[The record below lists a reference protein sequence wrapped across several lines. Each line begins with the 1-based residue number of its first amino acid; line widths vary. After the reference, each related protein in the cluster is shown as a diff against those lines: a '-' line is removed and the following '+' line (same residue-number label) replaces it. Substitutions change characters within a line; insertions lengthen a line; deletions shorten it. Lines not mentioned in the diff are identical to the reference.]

1 MSPSRVVRR
10 SLAAA
15 STLGVLVTLGAA
27 AAPSA
32 AASVA
37 TSSWGATATLATS
50 LQGATLTGHA
60 PASAPV
66 RLAVTL
72 KPQNAAAE
80 QAALHAMYQPGSAA
94 FHHFLTPAQW
104 ETAYAPTAAQ
114 VSAVTSYLSSSGF
127 SGVSVQ
133 GDRMLISAQGTVAD
147 AQKAFN
153 TTIGNYVMP
162 NGSTFRANIGGA
174 QVPSSL
180 TGIVQAV
187 VGLSNW
193 RLPTPQP
200 ALMTQNAASKSAA
213 RSAAR
218 RAAAAQRAAG
228 AGTNGTSAGNPV
240 IPNEIPPEDFQNT
253 YDAAGTPTG
262 ARTAV
267 ALFTEGQVTGAIT
280 DLRTAEAAFSLPQV
294 PVSIVKV
301 GPQSTDTA
309 GADEW
314 DLDTQSS
321 SAMATT
327 LKHIYLYNVGALN
340 DTNIDT
346 AVAAFVSQ
354 DKAVAM
360 SASVGG
366 CDIGPYLDGS
376 MISTDNVLTEGAMQG
391 QTFFASSGD
400 NGDGCAFVAATG
412 VPSSFPGT
420 NWPAS
425 GMYATAVG
433 GTSLISDAS
442 GNRVE
447 EIGWAGSGGGDSE
460 TEVPGFWTQDSDPFY
475 TQGAV
480 MGGRAVPDIAMDADP
495 NVATAAEIYVNGT
508 PTGVGGT
515 SLSSPLALGS
525 WARLQSGHGNKLGMA
540 AIDFYALYD
549 KVNPSLGDTS
559 PVPGFTDI
567 VGGNNGGFTATPGYD
582 EVTGIG
588 ALDLAALNPVIAGS

>member
-1 MSPSRVVRR
+1 MSHSRAARR
-10 SLAAA
+10 GVAVAG
-15 STLGVLVTLGAA
+15 TLGVLVTLGAA
-27 AAPSA
+27 AAPA
-32 AASVA
+32 VAASAV
-37 TSSWGATATLATS
+37 TSGWAQTATLATS
-50 LQGATLTGHA
+50 IKGATLTGNA
-60 PASAPV
+60 AASAPV
-66 RLAVTL
+66 RLAVML
-72 KPQNAAAE
+72 QPQNAAAE
-80 QAALHAMYQPGSAA
+80 QAALRAMYQPGSAT
-94 FHHFLTPAQW
+94 FHQFLTPAQW
-104 ETAYAPTAAQ
+104 EAAYAPSAAQ
-114 VSAVTSYLSSSGF
+114 VGAVTSYLSSSGF
-127 SGVSVQ
+127 TGVSVQ
-133 GDRMLISAQGTVAD
+133 GDRMLISAAGTVGD
-147 AQKAFN
+147 AEKAFN
-153 TTIGNYVMP
+153 TKIGSYKMP
-162 NGSTFRANIGGA
+162 NGSTFRANVGAA

-180 TGIVQAV
+180 GGIVQAV
-187 VGLSNW
+187 AGLSNW

-200 ALMTQNAASKSAA
+200 VLMTSNAAGKAAA
-213 RSAAR
+213 RKAV
-218 RAAAAQRAAG
+218 AG
-228 AGTNGTSAGNPV
+228 ATNGTSAGSPV

-262 ARTAV
+262 SRTAV
-267 ALFTEGQVTGAIT
+267 ALFTEGNVTGAIT

-294 PVSIVKV
+294 GVSIVKV
-301 GPQSTDTA
+301 GPQSTDTS

-376 MISTDNVLTEGAMQG
+376 MIGTDNVLTEGAMQG

-425 GMYATAVG
+425 GMYTTGVG

-442 GNRVE
+442 GNRVQ
-447 EIGWAGSGGGDSE
+447 EIGWVGSGGGDSE

-475 TQGAV
+475 SQGAV

-525 WARLQSGHGNKLGMA
+525 WARLQSGHANKLGMA

-559 PVPGFTDI
+559 AVPGFTDI
-567 VGGNNGGFTATPGYD
+567 VGGNNGGYTATPGYD

-588 ALDLAALNPVIAGS
+588 VLDIAALNQVIAGS

>member
-1 MSPSRVVRR
+1 MFQPRMVRR
-10 SLAAA
+10 GLAAA
-15 STLGVLVTLGAA
+15 STLTVLGALSAA
-27 AAPSA
+27 AATPASA
-32 AASVA
+32 SAGAPARWAPTATKA
-37 TSSWGATATLATS
+37 TSIP
-50 LQGATLTGHA
+50 GATLGGNAAGST
-60 PASAPV
+60 PV

-80 QAALHAMYQPGSAA
+80 QAALQAMYQVGSPTY
-94 FHHFLTPAQW
+94 HQFLTPAQW
-104 ETAYAPTAAQ
+104 EAAYAPTTAQ
-114 VSAVTSYLSSSGF
+114 VSAVENYLSSNGF
-127 SGVSVQ
+127 TGLSVQ
-133 GDRMLISAQGTVAD
+133 GDRLLISASGTVAD
-147 AQKAFN
+147 AESAFN
-153 TTIGNYVMP
+153 TTIADYSMP
-162 NGSTFRANIGGA
+162 NGSTFRANIA
-174 QVPSSL
+174 AAEVPSTL
-180 TGIVQAV
+180 AGIVQAV
-187 VGLSNW
+187 VGLSTW
-193 RLPTPQP
+193 RLPAPQP
-200 ALMTQNAASKSAA
+200 VLMTQNAA
-213 RSAAR
+213 R
-218 RAAAAQRAAG
+218 RAAARRHAAMRGTAAG
-228 AGTNGTSAGNPV
+228 SPV

-253 YDAAGTPTG
+253 YDAAGTSTG
-262 ARTAV
+262 SKTAV
-267 ALFTEGQVTGAIT
+267 ALFTEGAVSGAIT
-280 DLRTAEAAFSLPQV
+280 DLRTAEAAFGLPQV
-294 PVSIVKV
+294 PVTIVKV
-301 GPQSTDTA
+301 GPQSTDTS

-327 LKHIYLYNVGALN
+327 LKHLYLYNVGALN

-346 AVAAFVSQ
+346 AVAAFVSG

-391 QTFFASSGD
+391 QTLFASSGD

-425 GMYATAVG
+425 GMYTTGVG

-442 GNRVE
+442 GNRVQ
-447 EIGWAGSGGGDSE
+447 EIGWVGSGGGDSE

-475 TQGAV
+475 QQGAV
-480 MGGRAVPDIAMDADP
+480 QGGRAVPDIAMDADP

-525 WARLQSGHGNKLGMA
+525 WARLQSAHRNKLGMA

-549 KVNPSLGDTS
+549 KVNPALGDTN

-567 VGGNNGGFTATPGYD
+567 VGGNNGGYTATPGYD

-588 ALDLAALNPVIAGS
+588 VLDIAALNQVIASS

>member
-1 MSPSRVVRR
+1 
-10 SLAAA
+10 
-15 STLGVLVTLGAA
+15 
-27 AAPSA
+27 
-32 AASVA
+32 
-37 TSSWGATATLATS
+37 
-50 LQGATLTGHA
+50 
-60 PASAPV
+60 
-66 RLAVTL
+66 
-72 KPQNAAAE
+72 
-80 QAALHAMYQPGSAA
+80 
-94 FHHFLTPAQW
+94 
-104 ETAYAPTAAQ
+104 
-114 VSAVTSYLSSSGF
+114 
-127 SGVSVQ
+127 
-133 GDRMLISAQGTVAD
+133 
-147 AQKAFN
+147 
-153 TTIGNYVMP
+153 
-162 NGSTFRANIGGA
+162 
-174 QVPSSL
+174 
-180 TGIVQAV
+180 
-187 VGLSNW
+187 
-193 RLPTPQP
+193 
-200 ALMTQNAASKSAA
+200 MTQNAA
-213 RSAAR
+213 R
-218 RAAAAQRAAG
+218 RAATSRRAEGTRRAGGDAAPAG
-228 AGTNGTSAGNPV
+228 SPV

-280 DLRTAEAAFSLPQV
+280 DLRTAETAFSLPQV

-327 LKHIYLYNVGALN
+327 LSHIYLYNVGALN

-346 AVAAFVSQ
+346 AVAAFVSA

-400 NGDGCAFVAATG
+400 NGDGCVFVAATG

-425 GMYATAVG
+425 GMYTTGVG

-442 GNRVE
+442 GNRVQ

-460 TEVPGFWTQDSDPFY
+460 TEVPGFWTQASDPFY

-515 SLSSPLALGS
+515 SLSSPLALGA
-525 WARLQSGHGNKLGMA
+525 WARLQSAHRNKLGMA
-540 AIDFYALYD
+540 AIDCYALYD
-549 KVNPSLGDTS
+549 KVNPMLGDTS

-588 ALDLAALNPVIAGS
+588 VLDIAALNQVIAGS

>member
-1 MSPSRVVRR
+1 MSHSCVVHHGF
-10 SLAAA
+10 AAA
-15 STLGVLVTLGAA
+15 STLVVLVTLGAA

-32 AASVA
+32 SASVA
-37 TSSWGATATLATS
+37 SSSWGSTATLATS
-50 LQGATLTGHA
+50 IQGATLTGSA
-60 PASAPV
+60 PPSAPV

-72 KPQNAAAE
+72 KPRSAAAE
-80 QAALHAMYQPGSAA
+80 QAALHAMYQPGSAT
-94 FHHFLTPAQW
+94 FHQYLTPAQW
-104 ETAYAPTAAQ
+104 EAAYAPTAAQ
-114 VSAVTSYLSSSGF
+114 VSAVTRYLSNKGF
-127 SGVSVQ
+127 TGVSVQ
-133 GDRMLISAQGTVAD
+133 GDRLLVAATGTVRD
-147 AQKAFN
+147 AEKAFN
-153 TTIGNYVMP
+153 TTIGSYVMP
-162 NGSTFRANIGGA
+162 NGSTFRANVAGA

-180 TGIVQAV
+180 AGIVQAV

-200 ALMTQNAASKSAA
+200 ALMTQNA
-213 RSAAR
+213 
-218 RAAAAQRAAG
+218 
-228 AGTNGTSAGNPV
+228 GTNATSAGNPV

-262 ARTAV
+262 AKTAV

-314 DLDTQSS
+314 ALDTQSS

-433 GTSLISDAS
+433 GTSLISDAT
-442 GNRVE
+442 GNRVQ
-447 EIGWAGSGGGDSE
+447 EIGWVGSGGGDSE

-525 WARLQSGHGNKLGMA
+525 WARLQSGNRNKLGMA

-549 KVNPSLGDTS
+549 NVNPSLGDTS

-588 ALDLAALNPVIAGS
+588 ALDIAALNSVIAGS

>member
-1 MSPSRVVRR
+1 MSHSRVIRR
-10 SLAAA
+10 GLAAA

-32 AASVA
+32 SAAVA
-37 TSSWGATATLATS
+37 SSSWGATATLATS
-50 LQGATLTGHA
+50 LQGATLTGNA

-80 QAALHAMYQPGSAA
+80 QAALRAMYQPGSAT
-94 FHHFLTPAQW
+94 FHQFLSPAQW
-104 ETAYAPTAAQ
+104 EAAYAPTAAQ
-114 VSAVTSYLSSSGF
+114 VSAVTSYLSGNGF
-127 SGVSVQ
+127 TGVSVQ
-133 GDRMLISAQGTVAD
+133 GDRLLISATGTVRD
-147 AQKAFN
+147 AEKAFN
-153 TTIGNYVMP
+153 TTIGKYVMP

-180 TGIVQAV
+180 SGIVQAV
-187 VGLSNW
+187 IGLSNW

-200 ALMTQNAASKSAA
+200 VLMTQNAENKA
-213 RSAAR
+213 AAR
-218 RAAAAQRAAG
+218 RAAATRH
-228 AGTNGTSAGNPV
+228 AGTNGTLAGNPV

-253 YDAAGTPTG
+253 YDAAGTSTG
-262 ARTAV
+262 SKTAV
-267 ALFTEGQVTGAIT
+267 ALFTEGNVTGAIT
-280 DLRTAEAAFSLPQV
+280 DLRTAETAFSLPQV
-294 PVSIVKV
+294 PVSVVKV
-301 GPQSTDTA
+301 GPQSADTS

-354 DKAVAM
+354 DKALAM

-433 GTSLISDAS
+433 GTSLISDAT

-447 EIGWAGSGGGDSE
+447 EVGWVGSGGGDSE

-475 TQGAV
+475 IQGAV
-480 MGGRAVPDIAMDADP
+480 MGGRAVPDIALDADP

-525 WARLQSGHGNKLGMA
+525 WARLQSGNHNKLGMA
-540 AIDFYALYD
+540 AIDCYALYD

-567 VGGNNGGFTATPGYD
+567 VGGNNGGYTATPGYD

-588 ALDLAALNPVIAGS
+588 ALDIAALNSVIAGS

>member
-1 MSPSRVVRR
+1 MSLSRVARR
-10 SLAAA
+10 GLATA
-15 STLGVLVTLGAA
+15 STVGVLVTLGAA

-32 AASVA
+32 SASVA
-37 TSSWGATATLATS
+37 SSSWGSTATLATS
-50 LQGATLTGHA
+50 IQGATLTGSA

-72 KPQNAAAE
+72 QPQNAAAE
-80 QAALHAMYQPGSAA
+80 QAALRAMYQPGSAT
-94 FHHFLTPAQW
+94 FHQFLTPAQW
-104 ETAYAPTAAQ
+104 EAAYAPTSAQ
-114 VSAVTSYLSSSGF
+114 VSAVTSYLSSNGF
-127 SGVSVQ
+127 TGVSVQ
-133 GDRMLISAQGTVAD
+133 GDRMLISATGTVKD
-147 AQKAFN
+147 AETAFN
-153 TTIGNYVMP
+153 TTIGNYVMA

-200 ALMTQNAASKSAA
+200 ALMTQTAASKSTA
-213 RSAAR
+213 RRMAAAR
-218 RAAAAQRAAG
+218 RMAVTRHAA
-228 AGTNGTSAGNPV
+228 TNGTSAGSPV

-267 ALFTEGQVTGAIT
+267 ALFTEGNVSGAIT

-294 PVSIVKV
+294 GVSIIKV

-433 GTSLISDAS
+433 GTSLVSDAS
-442 GNRVE
+442 GNRVQ
-447 EIGWAGSGGGDSE
+447 EIGWVGSGGGDSE
-460 TEVPGFWTQDSDPFY
+460 TEVPGFWTQASDPFY

-480 MGGRAVPDIAMDADP
+480 MGGRAVPDIALDADP

-508 PTGVGGT
+508 PTGIGGT

-549 KVNPSLGDTS
+549 AVNPSLGDTS

-567 VGGNNGGFTATPGYD
+567 VGGNNGGYTATPGYD

-588 ALDLAALNPVIAGS
+588 ALDIAALNSVIAGS

>member
-1 MSPSRVVRR
+1 MSHSRVVRR
-10 SLAAA
+10 GLAAA

-32 AASVA
+32 SASVA

-80 QAALHAMYQPGSAA
+80 QVALHAMYQPGSAT

-104 ETAYAPTAAQ
+104 EAAYAPTAAQ

-133 GDRMLISAQGTVAD
+133 GDRMLISAKGTVAD

-213 RSAAR
+213 KSAAR
-218 RAAAAQRAAG
+218 RAAAAQHAAG

-262 ARTAV
+262 AKTAV
-267 ALFTEGQVTGAIT
+267 ALFTEGQVTGTIT

-301 GPQSTDTA
+301 GPQSTDTS

-508 PTGVGGT
+508 ATGVGGT

-588 ALDLAALNPVIAGS
+588 ALDIAALNPVIAGS

>member
-1 MSPSRVVRR
+1 V
-10 SLAAA
+10 
-15 STLGVLVTLGAA
+15 GVLVTLGAA
-27 AAPSA
+27 AASSA
-32 AASVA
+32 SASVA
-37 TSSWGATATLATS
+37 SSSWGSTATLATS
-50 LQGATLTGHA
+50 IQGATLTGSA

-72 KPQNAAAE
+72 QPQDAAAE
-80 QAALHAMYQPGSAA
+80 QAALHAMYQPGSAT
-94 FHHFLTPAQW
+94 FHQFLTPAQW
-104 ETAYAPTAAQ
+104 EAAYAPTSAQ
-114 VSAVTSYLSSSGF
+114 VSAVTSYLSSKGF
-127 SGVSVQ
+127 TGVSVQ
-133 GDRMLISAQGTVAD
+133 GDRMLISATGTVRD
-147 AQKAFN
+147 AETAFN
-153 TTIGNYVMP
+153 TRIGNYVMP
-162 NGSTFRANIGGA
+162 NGSTFRANVGGA

-200 ALMTQNAASKSAA
+200 VLMTQTAASKSAA
-213 RSAAR
+213 KPAAR
-218 RAAAAQRAAG
+218 RLAAAQH

-262 ARTAV
+262 GRTAV
-267 ALFTEGQVTGAIT
+267 ALFTEGDVSGAIT
-280 DLRTAEAAFSLPQV
+280 DLRTAETAFSLPQV
-294 PVSIVKV
+294 GMSIIKV

-433 GTSLISDAS
+433 GTSLISDAN
-442 GNRVE
+442 GNRVQ

-525 WARLQSGHGNKLGMA
+525 WARLQSGHANKLGMA

-549 KVNPSLGDTS
+549 KVNPSIGDTS

-567 VGGNNGGFTATPGYD
+567 VGGNNGGYTATPGYD

-588 ALDLAALNPVIAGS
+588 ALDIAALNSVIAGS

>member
-1 MSPSRVVRR
+1 MSHSRVICRG
-10 SLAAA
+10 LAAA

-32 AASVA
+32 SAAVA
-37 TSSWGATATLATS
+37 SSSWGATATLATS
-50 LQGATLTGHA
+50 LQGATLTGNA

-72 KPQNAAAE
+72 QPQNAAAE
-80 QAALHAMYQPGSAA
+80 QAALRAMYQPGSAT
-94 FHHFLTPAQW
+94 FHQFLSPAQW
-104 ETAYAPTAAQ
+104 EAAYAPTAAQ
-114 VSAVTSYLSSSGF
+114 ASAVTSYLSGNGF
-127 SGVSVQ
+127 TGVSVQ
-133 GDRMLISAQGTVAD
+133 GDRLLISATGTVRD
-147 AQKAFN
+147 AEKAFN

-180 TGIVQAV
+180 SGIVQAV
-187 VGLSNW
+187 IGLSNW

-200 ALMTQNAASKSAA
+200 VLMTQNAANKAAA
-213 RSAAR
+213 RH
-218 RAAAAQRAAG
+218 AAG
-228 AGTNGTSAGNPV
+228 TRRAGTNGTSAGNPV

-253 YDAAGTPTG
+253 YDAAGTSTG
-262 ARTAV
+262 SKTAV
-267 ALFTEGQVTGAIT
+267 ALFTEGNVTGAIT
-280 DLRTAEAAFSLPQV
+280 DLRTAETAFSLPQV

-301 GPQSTDTA
+301 GPQSADTS

-447 EIGWAGSGGGDSE
+447 ELGWVGSGGGDSE

-475 TQGAV
+475 SQGAV

-525 WARLQSGHGNKLGMA
+525 WARLQSGNHNKLGMA

-549 KVNPSLGDTS
+549 KVNPSLGDTG

-567 VGGNNGGFTATPGYD
+567 VGGNNGGYTATPGYD

-588 ALDLAALNPVIAGS
+588 ALDIAALNSVIAGS

>member
-1 MSPSRVVRR
+1 G
-10 SLAAA
+10 L
-15 STLGVLVTLGAA
+15 
-27 AAPSA
+27 
-32 AASVA
+32 
-37 TSSWGATATLATS
+37 
-50 LQGATLTGHA
+50 
-60 PASAPV
+60 
-66 RLAVTL
+66 
-72 KPQNAAAE
+72 
-80 QAALHAMYQPGSAA
+80 
-94 FHHFLTPAQW
+94 
-104 ETAYAPTAAQ
+104 
-114 VSAVTSYLSSSGF
+114 
-127 SGVSVQ
+127 SVQ
-133 GDRMLISAQGTVAD
+133 GDRLLISATGTVGD
-147 AQKAFN
+147 AETAFN
-153 TTIGNYVMP
+153 TTIGNFTMP
-162 NGSTFRANIGGA
+162 NGSTFRANVGAA
-174 QVPSSL
+174 QVPSAL
-180 TGIVQAV
+180 GGIVQAV

-200 ALMTQNAASKSAA
+200 VLMAQNAAAKAAAKRAA
-213 RSAAR
+213 RHAVR
-218 RAAAAQRAAG
+218 
-228 AGTNGTSAGNPV
+228 NGTSAGSPV

-262 ARTAV
+262 SKTAV
-267 ALFTEGQVTGAIT
+267 ALFTEGSVTGAIT
-280 DLRTAEAAFSLPQV
+280 DLRTAETAFSLPQV

-301 GPQSTDTA
+301 GPQSTDTS

-327 LKHIYLYNVGALN
+327 LKHIFLYNVGALN

-346 AVAAFVSQ
+346 AVAAFVSA

-391 QTFFASSGD
+391 QTLFASSGD

-425 GMYATAVG
+425 GMYTTAVG

-442 GNRVE
+442 GNRVQ

-460 TEVPGFWTQDSDPFY
+460 TEVPGFWTQASDPFY
-475 TQGAV
+475 NQGAV

-525 WARLQSGHGNKLGMA
+525 WARLQSGHRNKLGMA

-549 KVNPSLGDTS
+549 KVNPALGDTS

-567 VGGNNGGFTATPGYD
+567 VGGNNGGYTATPGYD

-588 ALDLAALNPVIAGS
+588 VLDVAALNSVIAGS

>member
-1 MSPSRVVRR
+1 MPHSHAVRR
-10 SLAAA
+10 GLAIG
-15 STLGVLVTLGAA
+15 STLGVLVTLGAIA
-27 AAPSA
+27 ATPASA
-32 AASVA
+32 ATTTGWTTTGTQA
-37 TSSWGATATLATS
+37 TSIP
-50 LQGATLTGHA
+50 GATLTGDA
-60 PASAPV
+60 PASA
-66 RLAVTL
+66 RLHLAVTL
-72 KPQNAAAE
+72 TPQNATAE
-80 QAALHAMYQPGSAA
+80 QAALRAMYQAGSPTY
-94 FHHFLTPAQW
+94 HQFLTPAQW
-104 ETAYAPTAAQ
+104 EAAYAPATAQ
-114 VSAVTSYLSSSGF
+114 VDAVTSYLAQNGF
-127 SGVSVQ
+127 TGLSVQ
-133 GDRMLISAQGTVAD
+133 PDRLLISANGTVAD
-147 AQKAFN
+147 AENAFN
-153 TTIGNYVMP
+153 TTIGDYTMP
-162 NGSTFRANIGGA
+162 NGSTFKANIGAA
-174 QVPSSL
+174 QVPSAL
-180 TGIVQAV
+180 GGIVQAV
-187 VGLSNW
+187 VGLSTW
-193 RLPTPQP
+193 RLPVPQP
-200 ALMTQNAASKSAA
+200 VLMTQNAAH
-213 RSAAR
+213 
-218 RAAAAQRAAG
+218 RAAAARLARAALK
-228 AGTNGTSAGNPV
+228 AGTNGTPAGNPV
-240 IPNEIPPEDFQNT
+240 IPNEIPPQDFQNT
-253 YDAAGTPTG
+253 YDAAGTATG

-267 ALFTEGQVTGAIT
+267 ALFTEGNVTGAIT
-280 DLRTAEAAFSLPQV
+280 DLRTAETAFSLPQV

-391 QTFFASSGD
+391 QTLFASSGD

-425 GMYATAVG
+425 GMYTTAVG

-442 GNRVE
+442 GNRVQ
-447 EIGWAGSGGGDSE
+447 EIGWVGSGGGDSE
-460 TEVPGFWTQDSDPFY
+460 TESPGFWTQASDPFY
-475 TQGAV
+475 QQGAV

-525 WARLQSGHGNKLGMA
+525 WARLQSGHRNKLGMA

-549 KVNPSLGDTS
+549 TVNPALGDTS

-567 VGGNNGGFTATPGYD
+567 VGGNNGGYTATPGYD

-588 ALDLAALNPVIAGS
+588 ALDVAALNQVIANS

>member
-1 MSPSRVVRR
+1 MSHSRVVRR
-10 SLAAA
+10 GLAAA

-32 AASVA
+32 SASVA
-37 TSSWGATATLATS
+37 SSSWGSTATLATS
-50 LQGATLTGHA
+50 LQGATLTGNA
-60 PASAPV
+60 PASTPV

-80 QAALHAMYQPGSAA
+80 QAALRAMYQPGSAT
-94 FHHFLTPAQW
+94 FHQFLTPAQW
-104 ETAYAPTAAQ
+104 EAAYAPTTAQ
-114 VSAVTSYLSSSGF
+114 VSAVTSYLSSNGF
-127 SGVSVQ
+127 TGLSVQ
-133 GDRMLISAQGTVAD
+133 GDRMLISATGNAGD

-200 ALMTQNAASKSAA
+200 VLMTQNAARKSAA
-213 RSAAR
+213 RH
-218 RAAAAQRAAG
+218 AAG
-228 AGTNGTSAGNPV
+228 TPRAGTNATSAGNPV

-301 GPQSTDTA
+301 GPQSADTA

-376 MISTDNVLTEGAMQG
+376 MISTDNVLTQGAMQG

-442 GNRVE
+442 GNRVQ
-447 EIGWAGSGGGDSE
+447 EIGWVGSGGGDSE
-460 TEVPGFWTQDSDPFY
+460 TEVPGFWTQASDPFY

-495 NVATAAEIYVNGT
+495 NVATAAEIYVDGT

-588 ALDLAALNPVIAGS
+588 ALDIAALNPVIAGS